1 MINVK
6 GFAQG
11 FDKVWEIF
19 IWARSVST
27 ATRRPQHKKAIR
39 ASLDWVAAAVA
50 SRQMPV
56 RDEYAAGTPSWIEL
70 STPDLDGAKQ
80 FYGEIFGWDFD
91 GGNPEYGYYTQAFLK
106 GHRVAGIRPIQENS
120 NFSTMWNTYLAT
132 DDADAIAKKA
142 VEEGGTILMEPMDVG
157 DVGRMLLVRDPIG
170 ALVGFLQTGSDGGT
184 RLVNE
189 PGTPIWNELVVSDTT
204 AVQAFY
210 GALFDYKME
219 PSKLDSKY
227 LLLKIRVTGNEV
239 AACSVALPADTAPY
253 WMTYFFAV
261 GSVDNVVAT
270 VVELGGTVIVQPF
283 DGLYGRF
290 VVCKDRWGA
299 TFALHQN
306 LS

>member
-1 MINVK
+1 
-6 GFAQG
+6 
-11 FDKVWEIF
+11 
-19 IWARSVST
+19 
-27 ATRRPQHKKAIR
+27 
-39 ASLDWVAAAVA
+39 
-50 SRQMPV
+50 MPAW
-56 RDEYAAGTPSWIEL
+56 DEYAAGTPSWIEL

-80 FYGEIFGWDFD
+80 FYGEIFGWDFY

-106 GHRVAGIRPIQENS
+106 GQRVAGIRPIQENS

-142 VEEGGTILMEPMDVG
+142 VEEGGTILMEPMNVG
-157 DVGRMLLVRDPIG
+157 DIGRMLLVRDPIG

-189 PGTPIWNELVVSDTT
+189 PGTPIWNELVASDTG

-210 GALFDYKME
+210 CALFDYQAE
-219 PSKLDSKY
+219 PSKSDSKY
-227 LLLKIRVTGNEV
+227 LLLKIRATGHAV
-239 AACSVALPADTAPY
+239 AACSVALRGDTAPY
-253 WMTYFFAV
+253 WMTYFFAE
-261 GSVDNVVAT
+261 GSVDDAVAT

-283 DGLYGRF
+283 DGLYGRL
-290 VVCKDRWGA
+290 VVCKDRWGS